1 LVQGGLRAALK
12 TKEIKMAHITL
23 NPVSGTHVIRAGDTV
38 IGKTD
43 HAVALVE
50 GGGRP
55 VLYVPRADIDMTK
68 LTKTTRQ
75 TSCPHKGKASYYSV
89 TTPAGTL
96 DNAVWSYETPIAG
109 IEGIAGHLAF
119 YPSVNVTPA

>member
-1 LVQGGLRAALK
+1 
-12 TKEIKMAHITL
+12 MPHIVL
-23 NPVSGTHVIRAGDTV
+23 NPASGSHIVRAGDAV
-38 IGKTD
+38 IGRTD
-43 HAVALVE
+43 RAVSLVE

-55 VLYVPRADIDMTK
+55 VLYVPRADVDMAK

-75 TSCPHKGKASYYSV
+75 TTCPHKGVASYYSV

-109 IEGIAGHLAF
+109 VEGIAGHLAF
-119 YPSVNVTPA
+119 YPSVTVTPV